1 MYKIVSYE
9 DASNESR
16 EVYEDSMRT
25 LGIPFVLNWLKCQG
39 ENPVIL
45 KGNWEKLKHTLLMG
59 DVPNILKQIII
70 HNISKEKK
78 CNYCATVH
86 GIIANSMSSVL
97 TEEEGFVLTDNL
109 DSDIIP
115 SSYKTAIKV
124 ITNAALNP
132 QSFDD
137 LQLKELEKEG
147 FSSSEIIELLS
158 LADLVNMVTTI
169 ADISGI
175 KVDNELLEAA

>member
-1 MYKIVSYE
+1 MYKIVNYE
-9 DASNESR
+9 DASAETK

-70 HNISKEKK
+70 HNISKKK
-78 CNYCATVH
+78 ACNYCATVH
-86 GIIANSMSSVL
+86 GIFANSMSSAL

-109 DSDIIP
+109 DSDVIP
-115 SSYKTAIKV
+115 SSYKVAIKT
-124 ITNAALNP
+124 ITSAALNP
-132 QSFDD
+132 QSFTEENVEA
-137 LQLKELEKEG
+137 LGAEG
-147 FSSSEIIELLS
+147 FTSTEIIELLS